1 MEKKWKLSH
10 LGFVV
15 KDMDQ
20 VTSYYERLG
29 IGTVG
34 PIQRIRT
41 PDGGRVKTCFVKVG
55 SLEIEFLQPVEGG
68 GPSSQFL
75 KKHGEGINHLAFTV
89 RDIDREIEDLKNHG
103 VRLMFRLD
111 VPDYG
116 KIAYFDTGELG
127 GVVMELVKLIEPTG
141 DKKPGRSIKR

>member
-1 MEKKWKLSH
+1 MDKEWRLNH

-15 KDMDQ
+15 KDMGQ
-20 VTSYYERLG
+20 VTGYYRKVG

-34 PIQRIRT
+34 PEQWIRT
-41 PDGGRVKTCFVKVG
+41 PDGGRVKSCFVKIG
-55 SLEIEFLQPVEGG
+55 SLEIEFLQPVEGE

-89 RDIDREIEDLKNHG
+89 KEIDREVERLKNRG
-103 VRLMFRLD
+103 VRLMFQSD

-116 KIAYFDTGELG
+116 KVAYFDTGELA
-127 GVVMELVKLIEPTG
+127 GVVMELVKPFPKG
-141 DKKPGRSIKR
+141 DIGSKRAKP

>member
-1 MEKKWKLSH
+1 MKKQWKLSH

-34 PIQRIRT
+34 PIQWIRT

-55 SLEIEFLQPVEGG
+55 SLEIEFLQPVEGE

-127 GVVMELVKLIEPTG
+127 GVVMELVKPI
-141 DKKPGRSIKR
+141 